1 MFKLIDGL
9 PDGTVGV
16 EAVGRIDADDYRQVP
31 EPAIARA
38 TRESGTIRILI
49 VFGDAFEG
57 LDAGA
62 AWEDSKIGFGSWH
75 AWERI
80 AVVTGHGWMRD
91 AIRAFGWLSP
101 GEVRVFEPADRAA
114 AEAWIAA

>member
-1 MFKLIDGL
+1 MLKLIEGL
-9 PDGTVGV
+9 PQGAVGV
-16 EAVGRIDADDYRQVP
+16 EAVGRLSANDYRQVLD
-31 EPAIARA
+31 PAITRA
-38 TRESGTIRILI
+38 MEQTGRIRILI

-57 LDAGA
+57 FDAGA
-62 AWEDSKIGFGSWH
+62 AWEDSKVGFGNWK

-91 AIRAFGWLSP
+91 AIRAFGWMSP

-114 AEAWIAA
+114 AEVWIAE